1 MKRHLDQRLRLQLL
15 RVIDALET
23 NGSLLKA
30 SAALGVTQPALTGS
44 LKDIEALVGTRI
56 FDRHARGVRPTEAGM
71 VLIRSARRILAEIRR
86 TEEDLDLL
94 TNPFGGI
101 AAIGALPVAASGI
114 APMVITKLRADRPD
128 FRVRLEEGRTEEL
141 LPLLAAG
148 QIDLIVGRFY
158 ESPAPDLF
166 VREELWSDPM
176 AIVARAGHP
185 LLSGGAIVPADLPRF
200 DLVLPIAPQRIA
212 AEIATLL
219 PPLGLADTAPIS
231 STSYTFTREVLLD
244 TDAFTII
251 PPMNL
256 LGDLNRGVLGMAAL
270 PVPAPLRPA
279 GIITMRDRKLNGAA
293 TAFVDCLHENIHEIV
308 TSGLAA
314 IFPPQGFGAG
324 KSAPQRSVAH
334 VGRLA

>member
-15 RVIDALET
+15 RVIDSLET

-44 LKDIEALVGTRI
+44 LKDIEELVGTRI

-71 VLIRSARRILAEIRR
+71 VVIRSARRILAEIRR

-94 TNPFGGI
+94 TNPYGGI
-101 AAIGALPVAASGI
+101 AAIGALPVAASGL
-114 APMVITKLRADRPD
+114 APMVITKLRAEHPD

-158 ESPAPDLF
+158 EAPAPDLF

-185 LLSGGAIVPADLPRF
+185 LLAGGAVDPADLSRF
-200 DLVLPIAPQRIA
+200 ELVLPIAPQRVA
-212 AEIATLL
+212 AEIETLL
-219 PPLGLADTAPIS
+219 RPLGLADTAPIS
-231 STSYTFTREVLLD
+231 STSYSFTREVLLS

-256 LGDLNRGVLGMAAL
+256 LGDLNRGALGMAAL

-293 TAFVDCLHENIHEIV
+293 AAFVDCLHENIHEIV

-314 IFPPQGFGAG
+314 IFPP
-324 KSAPQRSVAH
+324 R
-334 VGRLA
+334 RD

>member
-30 SAALGVTQPALTGS
+30 SAALGVTQPALTGN
-44 LKDIEALVGTRI
+44 LKDIEELVGTRI

-94 TNPFGGI
+94 TNPYGGI
-101 AAIGALPVAASGI
+101 AAIGALPVAASGL
-114 APMVITKLRADRPD
+114 APMVITKLRAEHPD

-158 ESPAPDLF
+158 EAPAPDLF

-185 LLSGGAIVPADLPRF
+185 LLTGGPVDPADLSKF
-200 DLVLPIAPQRIA
+200 ELILPIAPQRVA
-212 AEIATLL
+212 AEIEALL
-219 PPLGLADTAPIS
+219 PSLGLADTAPIS
-231 STSYTFTREVLLD
+231 STSYSFTREVLLS
-244 TDAFTII
+244 TDAFTIM

-256 LGDLNRGVLGMAAL
+256 LGDLNRGALGMAAL
-270 PVPAPLRPA
+270 PVPAQLRPA
-279 GIITMRDRKLNGAA
+279 GIITMRDRRLNGAA
-293 TAFVDCLHENIHEIV
+293 TAFVDCLHENILEIV
-308 TSGLAA
+308 TGGLAA
-314 IFPPQGFGAG
+314 I
-324 KSAPQRSVAH
+324 SLPQR
-334 VGRLA
+334 L